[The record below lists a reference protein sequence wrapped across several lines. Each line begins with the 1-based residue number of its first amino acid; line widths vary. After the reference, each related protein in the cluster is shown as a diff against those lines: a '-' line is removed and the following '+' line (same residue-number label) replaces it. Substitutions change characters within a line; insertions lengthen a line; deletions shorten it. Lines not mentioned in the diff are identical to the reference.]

1 MRSRP
6 WRPLCS
12 EWDFFPTFDLKD
24 DSINISQSNNVN
36 YQVTFLTGKQSEENI
51 VDDLEDDDDED
62 EDEIAPPDEKRQKT
76 W

>member
-1 MRSRP
+1 MN
-6 WRPLCS
+6 
-12 EWDFFPTFDLKD
+12 EIFFPTFDLKD

-76 W
+76 

>member
-1 MRSRP
+1 
-6 WRPLCS
+6 
-12 EWDFFPTFDLKD
+12 LKD

-51 VDDLEDDDDED
+51 VDDLEDDED

-76 W
+76 